1 MGNKQSKRK
10 KSDDQDIKPNLTK
23 DDLRIVRT
31 YFDTPRNRAVLTVE
45 TAEKNMKIDRIDQM
59 YFVTIKDRGLRT
71 LEHVACNYAEAMARV
86 TDWVQQYECKIYKID
101 VVYNKQRHMSAAF

>member
-1 MGNKQSKRK
+1 MGNKQAKRK
-10 KSDDQDIKPNLTK
+10 KSDDQAIKPDLMK

-45 TAEKNMKIDRIDQM
+45 TGEKNMKIDRVDQM
-59 YFVTIKDRGLRT
+59 YFVTVKDRGLRT

-86 TDWVQQYECKIYKID
+86 TDWVQQYDCHIYKTD
-101 VVYNKQRHMSAAF
+101 VVPTKPKHMSAAF